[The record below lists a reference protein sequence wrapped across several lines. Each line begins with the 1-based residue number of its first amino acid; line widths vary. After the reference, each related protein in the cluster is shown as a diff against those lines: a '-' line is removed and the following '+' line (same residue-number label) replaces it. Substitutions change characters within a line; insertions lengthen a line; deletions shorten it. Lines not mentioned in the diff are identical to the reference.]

1 MDWTALPCLALKS
14 LIAELPIDYIPP
26 FRGNA
31 IRVIDRSRKPH
42 HLKIDF
48 ATLEKRKQN
57 EYAKLERMVQYCRSR
72 QCRRSHIL
80 EYFGERNARSI
91 HCGGCDNCVPAGQLT
106 LAAPARTPIDTPG
119 GQEILLK
126 ILSGVARTKGRF
138 GKIAIAQML
147 SGSSSER
154 MTRWKLD
161 QLTTFG
167 ILRDCGFTRNEL
179 AEIID
184 ALAGAGL
191 VQTQDVDRYKPVV
204 ILTDSGWSWLRSKE
218 RDGLTLDLP
227 DYLVGKLR
235 RGGNAVRDPEDLPE
249 RVPGSRSQQAGPS
262 LPGVAPDPGSTA
274 NPEIES
280 DPLWHRLKALR
291 SDLAHELKQ
300 PTYCIFS
307 NETIDALV
315 RDRPTTPAALA
326 GIKGLGRSR
335 IERHGE
341 AILRAVADFP
351 QAGPA
356 PLLLKPEPAE
366 MQDPGGAHREP
377 RDPDPPAASAVLTGP
392 AASHST
398 SVRSPD
404 YVATEEWT
412 SRLIDKGFSIAEAA
426 AIRGL
431 DPPMI
436 VRHLTWMVRRG
447 YRLSMEMI
455 LPLETISSWD
465 AWRLEHG
472 ETAPS
477 EPRDSL
483 HLWPLYL
490 ACRRVQVPR

>member
-1 MDWTALPCLALKS
+1 MICRTTWWANYGVAATL
-14 LIAELPIDYIPP
+14 
-26 FRGNA
+26 FA
-31 IRVIDRSRKPH
+31 IRK
-42 HLKIDF
+42 
-48 ATLEKRKQN
+48 T
-57 EYAKLERMVQYCRSR
+57 CRSGYQDHALSR
-72 QCRRSHIL
+72 PDPRCQEWHPTRDRPRIL
-80 EYFGERNARSI
+80 KLRAI
-91 HCGGCDNCVPAGQLT
+91 HSGIDSRHCVPT
-106 LAAPARTPIDTPG
+106 WR
-119 GQEILLK
+119 
-126 ILSGVARTKGRF
+126 
-138 GKIAIAQML
+138 
-147 SGSSSER
+147 
-154 MTRWKLD
+154 
-161 QLTTFG
+161 
-167 ILRDCGFTRNEL
+167 
-179 AEIID
+179 
-184 ALAGAGL
+184 
-191 VQTQDVDRYKPVV
+191 
-204 ILTDSGWSWLRSKE
+204 
-218 RDGLTLDLP
+218 
-227 DYLVGKLR
+227 
-235 RGGNAVRDPEDLPE
+235 
-249 RVPGSRSQQAGPS
+249 
-262 LPGVAPDPGSTA
+262 
-274 NPEIES
+274 
-280 DPLWHRLKALR
+280 
-291 SDLAHELKQ
+291 ELKQ

-412 SRLIDKGFSIAEAA
+412 SPLIDKGFSIAEAA